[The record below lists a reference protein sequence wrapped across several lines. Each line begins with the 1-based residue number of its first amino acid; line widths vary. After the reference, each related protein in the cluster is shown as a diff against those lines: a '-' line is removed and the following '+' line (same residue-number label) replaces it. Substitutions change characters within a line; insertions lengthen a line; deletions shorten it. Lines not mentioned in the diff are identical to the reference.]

1 MLISDE
7 YREQNRKLHD
17 SGVQYGQGGGRHAL
31 RVLDIRD
38 EQECATVLDY
48 GCGKGTLKRHL
59 GNPDW
64 MEEYDPAI
72 PGKDSPARMADL
84 VVCTDVMEHVEP
96 ECLDAVLADLFRV
109 TAKVAL
115 LVIATRDSIKLL
127 PDGTSPHKII
137 QDAAWWEAKLAEKFF
152 VLSRETAD
160 GQVTFLVSPIHVIKE
175 IRAKSAVSDTIRA
188 ENAFRNIAAVPGRV
202 FSGNL
207 SELPK
212 RHGGRV
218 CIVCYGPSLHY
229 TWHTLEH
236 ERRTLGAKIVTV
248 SGAHDFLLSRGIV
261 PDAHVEV
268 DPREHKCAF
277 TANPDMRVTYQIASC
292 CHPKLI
298 DNLIEHGSKLELWH
312 LYNSDNDFKICTP
325 EGPDP
330 GSFLICG
337 GSGVG
342 ARAAMLYLALGYR
355 SFSIY
360 GMDSSFG
367 PSGEQHAGTHSGKIK
382 PETHVKVGERWFR
395 SAMQMVFMAKAM
407 RDQCFVMEATC
418 KQTWK
423 EPPLEGSEDCCE
435 FLFHGDGLL
444 QHMMAENNRLQV
456 AT

>member
-7 YREQNRKLHD
+7 YRALNRQLHE
-17 SGVQYGQGGGRHAL
+17 SPVSYGQGGGRHAL
-31 RVLDIRD
+31 QVSTIKD
-38 EQECATVLDY
+38 EHECATVLDY
-48 GCGKGTLKRHL
+48 GCGKGTLKRYL
-59 GNPDW
+59 GNPEW
-64 MEEYDPAI
+64 LREYDPAI
-72 PGKDSPARMADL
+72 PGKDAAPERADL
-84 VVCTDVMEHVEP
+84 VVCTDVMEHIEP
-96 ECLDAVLADLFRV
+96 ACLDAVLEDLKRV
-109 TAKVAL
+109 TGRVAL
-115 LVIATRDSIKLL
+115 LVISTQESIKLL

-137 QDAAWWEAKLAEKFF
+137 QGAAWWKAKLEERFF
-152 VLSRETAD
+152 ILSSQTAD
-160 GQVTFLVSPIHVIKE
+160 GQVTFLVSPIHAIKE

-207 SELPK
+207 AELPK

-229 TWHTLEH
+229 TWHTIAH
-236 ERRTLGAKIVTV
+236 EQRLGAKVVTV

-367 PSGEQHAGTHSGKIK
+367 PAGEQHAGAHSGKVK
-382 PETHVKVGERWFR
+382 PESHVRVGERWFR
-395 SAMQMVFMAKAM
+395 TAMQMVFMAKAM
-407 RDQCFVMEATC
+407 IEQCRIMEATC

-423 EPPLEGSEDCCE
+423 EPPLEGSTDCCE
-435 FLFHGDGLL
+435 FFFHGDGLL
-444 QHMMAENNRLQV
+444 QEMVNTNNALQV
-456 AT
+456 AA